1 MANLRLVPASGEPIE
16 ITKDQV
22 MVGRDPTCEVVLNDG
37 SVSRKHAR
45 IERRGGGWAVVDQAS
60 ANGTFL
66 DSQRIAD
73 SALKNGQ
80 ELRFGAAAYKIEI
93 PGEEPEDLSATIAS
107 VPAATTIQPVVTAPK
122 APPPPAPAP
131 PPPAPPPPAPKAAP
145 APPPPPP
152 PRAAAVAPPPPPPP
166 PPPRFG
172 PRPGGPGSPVASEA
186 PPPAKAKKG
195 KGPVFWIFIGCCGC
209 LALVGIAAAAIF
221 GGLYFARKGV
231 VDATRVMLADIK
243 KGDMDKA
250 YSRLSSSYQARM
262 SREEFAVLVAS
273 HPALQDNKDS
283 TFLSTNVKNDTAT
296 LEDALLISSAGVTEI
311 ATFELQKEGGE
322 WKISDIRF
330 RESISSSGKAPPV
343 AATAADPEPTPRAA

>member
-1 MANLRLVPASGEPIE
+1 MANLRLVPASGDPIE
-16 ITKDQV
+16 ISKDQT

-45 IERRGGGWAVVDQAS
+45 IERRGAGWAVVDQAS

-93 PGEEPEDLSATIAS
+93 PGEASDDLSATIAS
-107 VPAATTIQPVVTAPK
+107 VPAAATTIQPVVTPK
-122 APPPPAPAP
+122 APPPPA
-131 PPPAPPPPAPKAAP
+131 PAPPPPAPKAAP

-166 PPPRFG
+166 PPPPRFG
-172 PRPGGPGSPVASEA
+172 PRPGGPGSPVASEGG
-186 PPPAKAKKG
+186 PPAKAKKG
-195 KGPVFWIFIGCCGC
+195 KGPVFWVLMGCCGC
-209 LALVGIAAAAIF
+209 LALVGIAVGAIF

-231 VDATRVMLADIK
+231 VDATRVMLADAK
-243 KGDMDKA
+243 KGDLDKA
-250 YSRLSSSYQARM
+250 YSRLSSSYQARV
-262 SREEFAVLVAS
+262 SREEFAAFVAS

-283 TFLSTNVKNDTAT
+283 TFVSAAVKNDTAV
-296 LEDALLISSAGVTEI
+296 LENGLLVSSSGVTEI

-330 RESISSSGKAPPV
+330 RDSFSLSSPAPP
-343 AATAADPEPTPRAA
+343 APSPEAVEVPQPRAA